1 MLNEDEIRFI
11 ADDMVG
17 RLAKWLRILGYDC
30 TYHRSIDD
38 GELVRI
44 ANAERRILLTRDAGI
59 AESGKAWR
67 CIYIENESYREQ
79 LRQLFR
85 LLPIGVR
92 TGKTLSRCLI
102 CNETLKEIGK
112 EEIRDKVPP
121 FVLETQDRFLIC
133 QKCSKIY
140 WRGTHNA
147 QVEKALRELE

>member
-1 MLNEDEIRFI
+1 MLNQDEIRFA

-30 TYHRSIDD
+30 TYHRTIDNE
-38 GELVRI
+38 ELVRI
-44 ANAERRILLTRDAGI
+44 ANAEQRILLTRDTGI
-59 AESGKAWR
+59 VESGKALR
-67 CIYIENESYREQ
+67 CIFIESESYKEQ

-85 LLPIGVR
+85 LLPIAAG

-102 CNETLKEIGK
+102 CNETLKEIRK

-121 FVLETQDRFLIC
+121 FVFETQDRFLVC
-133 QKCSKIY
+133 QKCSKVY

-147 QVEKALRELE
+147 RVEEALRELE